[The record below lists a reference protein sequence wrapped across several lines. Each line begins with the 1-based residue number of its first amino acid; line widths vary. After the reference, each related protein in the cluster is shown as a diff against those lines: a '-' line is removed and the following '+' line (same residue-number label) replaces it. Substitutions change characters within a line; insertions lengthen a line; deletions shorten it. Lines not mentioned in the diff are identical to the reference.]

1 MKNNKY
7 FLNTLLVGVLFAVMA
22 VFMVLRAVQPP
33 VILPPLNIPNMVLV
47 SLVVLLLEHYLAPGN
62 DRCYICIP
70 VLAALT
76 FGLLPLMAGF
86 ACQHT
91 FCRDHLPVYLHD
103 GSAAFRSQG
112 ICSTFCKRGRP
123 LSGCPV
129 LCRYHPV
136 MTRKIPAFMAGI
148 FCLGYCIPCS

>member
-1 MKNNKY
+1 MQNNKY

-33 VILPPLNIPNMVLV
+33 AVLPPLNIPNMVFV
-47 SLVVLLLEHYLAPGN
+47 SLVALLLEHYLAPGN

-91 FCRDHLPVYLHD
+91 FWKFGLVGGAVFTVTTFLFTSMTDRMLSGPKA
-103 GSAAFRSQG
+103 SAAPFASAAGLYLAAQ
-112 ICSTFCKRGRP
+112 CF
-123 LSGCPV
+123 
-129 LCRYHPV
+129 
-136 MTRKIPAFMAGI
+136 AGI
-148 FCLGYCIPCS
+148 IL